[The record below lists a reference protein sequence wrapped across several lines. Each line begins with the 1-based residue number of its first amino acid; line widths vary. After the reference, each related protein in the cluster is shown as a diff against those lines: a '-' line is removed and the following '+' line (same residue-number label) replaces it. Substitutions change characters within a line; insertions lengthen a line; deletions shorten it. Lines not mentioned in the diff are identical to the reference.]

1 MIEKDSQDVC
11 FDQLCKRFDKNVY
24 ATGKGRVRLELTM
37 ADMLTALPGLQQGKQ
52 LQILDAGAGMGQI
65 AIWLA
70 GLGHRVTMADISDE
84 MLAKAR
90 QQIEA
95 FGVSENIS
103 LMQASIQSLPELLP
117 KGQYDLI
124 LLHGVIAWLEKP
136 LEAIGCLL
144 PLLKPSGRMSV
155 LYFNRDKL
163 ILKWGITGQIASAG
177 SGRGSKKGSLTPI
190 NPLSYAEVAEYCANK
205 GLRVFSKSGIR
216 VFYRFFLRFPEKFNC
231 SIEDFISLELQ
242 YCRIEPYAS
251 LGEHTH
257 LILGLNDR

>member
-1 MIEKDSQDVC
+1 MIEKDGRDVC
-11 FDQLCKRFDKNVY
+11 FDQLCRRFDKNVY
-24 ATGKGRVRLELTM
+24 ATGKGQVRLELTK
-37 ADMLTALPGLQQGKQ
+37 ADMMVGLPELQRGKQ
-52 LQILDAGAGMGQI
+52 LQILDAGGGMGQI

-70 GLGHRVTMADISDE
+70 GLGHQITMADISNE

-95 FGVSENIS
+95 CKVSEKIS

-117 KGQYDLI
+117 KGHFDLV

-163 ILKWGITGQIASAG
+163 ILKWGITGQIASAT

-190 NPLSYAEVAEYCANK
+190 NPLSYAEVAEYCVSRR
-205 GLRVFSKSGIR
+205 LRVLSKSGIR

-231 SIEDFISLELQ
+231 SIEDFIRLELQ